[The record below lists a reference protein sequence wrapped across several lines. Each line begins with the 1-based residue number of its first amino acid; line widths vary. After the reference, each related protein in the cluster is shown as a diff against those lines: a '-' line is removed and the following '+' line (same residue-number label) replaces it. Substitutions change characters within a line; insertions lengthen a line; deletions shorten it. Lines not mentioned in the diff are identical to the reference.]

1 LGTNPSGTCQLF
13 SIDRL
18 GSGLRQLTNF
28 REIDDS
34 VAGCAGAPLGLG
46 CSVFGPLW
54 QDPGSRAVLFHSNC
68 DPFGTNPNGGQVFAI
83 QPDGSGLRQL
93 TDSRGLV
100 KEGPG
105 AYTGELPGPWAYGPY
120 AP

>member
-1 LGTNPSGTCQLF
+1 LGTNPSGNCQVF

-18 GSGLRQLTNF
+18 GSDLRQLTNF
-28 REIDDS
+28 RES
-34 VAGCAGAPLGLG
+34 EHSRVGCLWARLGLG
-46 CSVFGPLW
+46 CAAWVLV
-54 QDPGSRAVLFHSNC
+54 QDPQSRTLLLTSDC
-68 DPFGTNPNGGQVFAI
+68 DPLGTNPNGAQIFTM

-100 KEGPG
+100 READGT
-105 AYTGELPGPWAYGPY
+105 YSGELPGPVAYGPY